1 MVISQLPSQRSPI
14 PEPEV
19 VGIDDLPVLFSY
31 PPLHG
36 WTLHSLLSPAAV
48 RCATCDQ
55 SSLSVL
61 VATHTASGEILC
73 AACYG
78 VSAVAAAAVQGG
90 WGRPP
95 GAVTVPQL
103 GHGDDD

>member
-1 MVISQLPSQRSPI
+1 MNVGQVLSQRSPV
-14 PEPEV
+14 PEPDG

-36 WTLHSLLSPAAV
+36 WTLHSLLFPAV
-48 RCATCDQ
+48 VQCAACDR
-55 SSLSVL
+55 SGHSVL

-78 VSAVAAAAVQGG
+78 VSAQAAAAVLDG
-90 WGRPP
+90 
-95 GAVTVPQL
+95 
-103 GHGDDD
+103 